1 MASESGL
8 ISSNAYLEDVP
19 EVEATF
25 RFTDSDSLRRTLR
38 EFSYTTRDRDELSDK
53 TVLVTEFPPESF
65 IIDSDEEYEESPI
78 PKSYK
83 ALYLEDVRILVLV
96 MRGLPHE
103 VASQHFGVK
112 LGIKLNG
119 MNCLEEIILT
129 GGATCA
135 LRGVRKEPDGS
146 WGPRG
151 KEYSTCVLES
161 GVSESNRSLQRD
173 ARIWLEHEESHVSQV
188 VTIKIHRVRPEIVF
202 SVWKATEEEI
212 STQRRSFSE
221 QEVLVTLTHGRLTAD
236 GRLCL
241 SFEELFERPPRPGT
255 RECDIVFSPGELGGI
270 ARVVWEEMD
279 LYSDDNHR
287 IL

>member
-25 RFTDSDSLRRTLR
+25 RFTDSNSLRRTLR
-38 EFSYTTRDRDELSDK
+38 AFCDTTRDRDQLSDK

-65 IIDSDEEYEESPI
+65 IIDSDKEESPI

-103 VASQHFGVK
+103 VASRHFEAK
-112 LGIKLNG
+112 LGIRIND

-129 GGATCA
+129 GGATRS
-135 LRGVRKEPDGS
+135 LHGVKKEPDGS
-146 WGPRG
+146 WGPID

-161 GVSESNRSLQRD
+161 GVSESNRALQHD
-173 ARIWLEHEESHVSQV
+173 ARIWLEREESHVSQV
-188 VTIKIHRVRPEIVF
+188 VTIRIHRVRPEIVF
-202 SVWKATEEEI
+202 SVWKATVPTEEER
-212 STQRRSFSE
+212 TARRRSVRK
-221 QEVLVTLTHGRLTAD
+221 QEVHVTLTHGRPTAD

-241 SFEELFERPPRPGT
+241 SFEELFERRPRPVT
-255 RECDIVFSPGELGGI
+255 RECDIVFSPGELEGI
-270 ARVVWEEMD
+270 AEVVWEEMD

-287 IL
+287 L